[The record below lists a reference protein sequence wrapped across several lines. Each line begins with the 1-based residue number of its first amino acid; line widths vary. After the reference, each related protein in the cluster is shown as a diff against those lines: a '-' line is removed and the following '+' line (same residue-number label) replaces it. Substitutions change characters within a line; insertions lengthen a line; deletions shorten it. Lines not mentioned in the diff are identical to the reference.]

1 MAASVRP
8 PTYLVRGNAHAPAAQ
23 VEPGFPSVLS
33 PPEPDISPPAAG
45 VPSTGRR
52 RALAQWITR
61 PDNPL
66 TARVMVNR
74 VWNYHFGRGIVRST
88 SDFGFQ
94 GIAPTHPELLDWL
107 ASDFVAGGW
116 RLKRLH
122 KLIMLSSTYQMSSR
136 PNEQALAADP
146 LNDLLWRF
154 DMRRLSAEEIRDS
167 ILAANGSLN
176 LGAMFGPSVYVTMPD
191 EVLAGQSMPG
201 AGWGT
206 SPPADTSRRTIY
218 IHVKRSLAV
227 PMIANFDGPDTDASC
242 PARFVTTQPTQAL
255 GMLNSTFVNEQATRF
270 AEFLREQAGDDLEAQ
285 VTLAL
290 TRLFQRRPTRGEIDR
305 GLYLV
310 ASLQQKHGL
319 SPELALKQFC
329 VAAYNLNEFVYLD

>member
-1 MAASVRP
+1 MAASVRR
-8 PTYLVRGNAHAPAAQ
+8 PTSWCAVTAHAASVQ

-33 PPEPDISPPAAG
+33 PPEPIISQPAEG
-45 VPSTGRR
+45 VQSTGRR

-74 VWNYHFGRGIVRST
+74 IWHYHFGRGIVRST

-107 ASDFVAGGW
+107 ASELVAGRW

-136 PNEQALAADP
+136 ANERALAADP

-167 ILAANGSLN
+167 ILAVNDSLN
-176 LGAMFGPSVYVTMPD
+176 REAMFGPSVYVTIPD
-191 EVLAGQSMPG
+191 EVLAGQSRPG
-201 AGWGT
+201 AGWGK
-206 SPPADTSRRTIY
+206 SSPADASRRAIY

-227 PMIANFDGPDTDASC
+227 PMIANFDGPDSDASC

-255 GMLNSTFVNEQATRF
+255 GMLNSAFVNEQATRF
-270 AEFLREQAGDDLEAQ
+270 ASYLRERAGENPEAQ

-290 TRLFQRRPTRGEIDR
+290 ERLLQREPTRGEIDR
-305 GLYLV
+305 GLYLI
-310 ASLQQKHGL
+310 ASLQQKHGF